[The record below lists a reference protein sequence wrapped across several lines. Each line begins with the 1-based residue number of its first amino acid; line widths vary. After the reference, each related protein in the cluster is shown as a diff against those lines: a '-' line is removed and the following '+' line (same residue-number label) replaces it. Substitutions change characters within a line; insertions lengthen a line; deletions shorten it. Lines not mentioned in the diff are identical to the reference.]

1 MTMSRTDK
9 DAEITRLRQWLEC
22 IHDLM
27 DEEIGAR
34 FRTSPNKTEEQM
46 ARNSRVYGFLSI
58 PRNLARAALR
68 GDAFV
73 KNANAELTAE
83 RKS

>member
-1 MTMSRTDK
+1 MSETEK

-46 ARNSRVYGFLSI
+46 GRNSRVYGFLSI
-58 PRNLARAALR
+58 PRNIARAALR
-68 GDAFV
+68 GDDFI
-73 KNANAELTAE
+73 KKPDAEIAGE
-83 RKS
+83 SK